1 MLSFFFKKQH
11 MVETLIMDYLEGLRK
26 TQEFFSGALKVCL
39 KESSENDFDFM
50 AEQTHK
56 FESKADDIREEI
68 KNLMYSKALLPESR
82 GDIMGLLEAV
92 DVIPGIFQLLLN
104 MIKTEKIQIP
114 DFITPDIKELL
125 DLSLASCDLM
135 IRQIETL
142 FKRTGGVRVLVS
154 TIDLNESH
162 CDHIEQRLITN
173 IFDSDLDPFQ
183 KLILKELI
191 VTMGD
196 ISDQADRVSKR
207 ANIISMKR
215 TV

>member
-11 MVETLIMDYLEGLRK
+11 MVETLIMDYLEDLRK

-56 FESKADDIREEI
+56 FESKADDSREEI

-104 MIKTEKIQIP
+104 MIKTERIQIP
-114 DFITPDIKELL
+114 DFIVPDIKELL

-142 FKRTGGVRVLVS
+142 FKRTGGLRTLVA

-162 CDHIEQRLITN
+162 CDHIEQRIITN
-173 IFDSDLDPFQ
+173 LFDSDLDPFQ

>member
-1 MLSFFFKKQH
+1 MFSFVFRKQRL
-11 MVETLIMDYLEGLRK
+11 VESLIMDYLADLRK
-26 TQEFFSGALKVCL
+26 TQEFFTGALKVCL
-39 KESSENDFDFM
+39 KESSANDFDFL
-50 AEQTHK
+50 AEQTHI

-104 MIKTEKIQIP
+104 MIKTERIQIP
-114 DFITPDIKELL
+114 DFIVPDIKELL
-125 DLSLASCDLM
+125 DLSLGSCDLM
-135 IRQIETL
+135 IRQIEAL

-173 IFDSDLDPFQ
+173 VFDSDLDPFQ